1 MSKHNYYL
9 RGFRKRT
16 DITQSDIG
24 FIMNLP
30 DYSKISRWEQGE
42 TKPTM
47 EILFVYHFLFDVP
60 LNVLF
65 ERQING
71 IHDYLVSRIG
81 LLIQKLKQGEPDE
94 KVSSRIAFLEATL
107 IRLKA

>member
-1 MSKHNYYL
+1 M

-24 FIMNLP
+24 FLMNLP

-42 TKPTM
+42 TKPTI
-47 EILFVYHFLFDVP
+47 EVLFVYHFLFDVP

-65 ERQING
+65 ERQMYG
-71 IHDYLVSRIG
+71 IHDYLVNRIR
-81 LLIQKLKQGEPDE
+81 LLIQKLKQAEPDE
-94 KVSSRIAFLEATL
+94 KVNSRIAFLEAALT
-107 IRLKA
+107 RLTA